1 MPGDC
6 GRKGIF
12 PGGMLFG
19 CPLGPLPRWMELGR
33 WVGRAAGLWKNRE
46 YVPRIDRLY
55 PQDEAGSRLSNSI
68 SRGTQITSCF

>member
-19 CPLGPLPRWMELGR
+19 CPLGPLTRWMEL
-33 WVGRAAGLWKNRE
+33 GRAAGLWKNHE
-46 YVPRIDRLY
+46 YVPRIDRVY
-55 PQDEAGSRLSNSI
+55 PQDEAGCRVSN
-68 SRGTQITSCF
+68 